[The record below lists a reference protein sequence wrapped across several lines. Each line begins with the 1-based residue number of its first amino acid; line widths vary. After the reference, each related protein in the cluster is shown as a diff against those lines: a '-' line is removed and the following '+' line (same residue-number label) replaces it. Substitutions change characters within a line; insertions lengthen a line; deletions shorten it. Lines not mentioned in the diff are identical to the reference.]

1 MRDEGRG
8 TPKLL
13 LNLPIAASFPSPEN
27 TRMVTTKPTP
37 PVPSVES
44 VIEGAKQDPSFRTK
58 VSMLKSTVTSGMAIG
73 DKGRMR

>member
-1 MRDEGRG
+1 
-8 TPKLL
+8 
-13 LNLPIAASFPSPEN
+13 
-27 TRMVTTKPTP
+27 MVTTKPTP